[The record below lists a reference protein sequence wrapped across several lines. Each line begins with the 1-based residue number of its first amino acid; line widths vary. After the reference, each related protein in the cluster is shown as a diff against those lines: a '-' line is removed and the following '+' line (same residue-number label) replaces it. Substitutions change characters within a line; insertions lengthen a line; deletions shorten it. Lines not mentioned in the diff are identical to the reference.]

1 MEQQT
6 VPSNQIKTTQTDDG
20 DVHKLCRNKA
30 GQSDLNAQIDGE
42 SLPLDLSIKEESFQ
56 QVYSLYQNS
65 LFRSFFL
72 SQKARRNYSLFPG
85 VPIAASRTFN

>member
-6 VPSNQIKTTQTDDG
+6 EPSNQIKTTQTDDG
-20 DVHKLCRNKA
+20 DVHMLCRNKA
-30 GQSDLNAQIDGE
+30 GQSDLHVCTDGE
-42 SLPLDLSIKEESFQ
+42 SLPLDLSIKEESF

-72 SQKARRNYSLFPG
+72 SQKARRNYSLFSG
-85 VPIAASRTFN
+85 VPIAASHTFN

>member
-6 VPSNQIKTTQTDDG
+6 QPSNQIKP
-20 DVHKLCRNKA
+20 HKRMEMFTCSA
-30 GQSDLNAQIDGE
+30 SDLHMCTDGE

-56 QVYSLYQNS
+56 QNYSLYQNS

-85 VPIAASRTFN
+85 VPIAASHTFN